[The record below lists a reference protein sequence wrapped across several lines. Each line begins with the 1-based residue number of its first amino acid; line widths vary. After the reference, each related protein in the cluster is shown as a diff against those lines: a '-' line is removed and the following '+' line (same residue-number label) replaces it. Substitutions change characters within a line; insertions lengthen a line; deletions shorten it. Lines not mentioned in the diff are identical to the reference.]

1 MNNNFIKFNVL
12 DSKNLSDVQHIS
24 KLEAKDKVIADTGTT
39 TFDFYSIDD
48 LKYAP
53 DWPHTPFTYVVNQH
67 GFRFEEIPAE
77 TDLAVFGCSFTFGL
91 GLPNEMLWHNILAKE
106 LNISC
111 LNFGMCGSSIK
122 SIIDVFLIVSK
133 HIKIKKAIFLLPSIE
148 RSQVAK
154 THPLQDRVDYLT
166 AMPNQ
171 PSQLCNAYSIDT
183 TKYFKYMP
191 EEELQKDALEAIYLS
206 EYVAQHRGIDAYY
219 GSWDPNTFALIKA
232 VEFKNGVLLPQWWTP
247 VEFSDDKARDKMHPG
262 PRHNKYWASEIKP
275 FIK

>member
-1 MNNNFIKFNVL
+1 MNDNFAKLNIL
-12 DSKNLSDVQHIS
+12 DSKCLSDVDHYS
-24 KLEAKDKVIADTGTT
+24 KLEAKDKAIADTGTT

-48 LKYAP
+48 LKYAHE
-53 DWPHTPFTYVVNQH
+53 WPHEPFTYVINQH
-67 GFRFEEIPAE
+67 GFRFEEIPTE

-106 LNISC
+106 LNLSC

-148 RSQVAK
+148 RSQIAK

-171 PSQLCNAYSIDT
+171 QSHLCNSYSIDT
-183 TKYFKYMP
+183 VKYFKYMP
-191 EEELQKDALEAIYLS
+191 EEELQKDAKESIYLS
-206 EYVAQHRGIDAYY
+206 QYVAQHRGIDAYY
-219 GSWDPNTFALIKA
+219 ASWDPNTTVLIKA
-232 VEFKNGVLLPQWWTP
+232 IEFNNGVLLPDWWTP
-247 VEFSDDKARDKMHPG
+247 VELSDDKARDKMHPG
-262 PRHNKYWASEIKP
+262 HGHNKYWADKIKP
-275 FIK
+275 YIK